1 MALAEPILKSLP
13 CWKMYLMLMQNP
25 FICKISVPKMI
36 LWTTLLFVLPIA
48 LPGQTSKP
56 DVPPETKVKESPN
69 KEQSEPP
76 PVNGLSQES
85 GKFKVSFDEN
95 FPGVVFVESNGEK
108 IRVDTTK
115 KSVET
120 VALAP
125 GVEKAVEPMDSTKAK
140 TVADDKDDDES
151 PYDFDTGDE
160 PYDFRVVN
168 VPTPKN
174 VPKGTWNMVF
184 THRFT
189 QQIHPL
195 SSSADDLLGLD
206 SFGVASFGISYGI
219 TDKLY
224 VSAYRSPVCRKGLC
238 KTIEIGF
245 GYNWI
250 AQNKKSPIAVTTYAS
265 VEGNDNFTEEYTYN
279 LQTMIS
285 ARLGK
290 RVFLFFS
297 PAIHLYSNGQR
308 RFNPRPSDYFPPA
321 AAANTYELPI
331 HGASFGFG
339 GSVMITPNVLALFD
353 FVPRAGFKM
362 GQTRAILGPN
372 FVVTGFTN
380 ESHPSM
386 GIGIQRNVGHHSFAL
401 TFSNTQTT
409 TTSRYNSSNLVL
421 SPNQLIIGF
430 NLSRRF

>member
-1 MALAEPILKSLP
+1 MLSIAFLFGLSCALR
-13 CWKMYLMLMQNP
+13 
-25 FICKISVPKMI
+25 
-36 LWTTLLFVLPIA
+36 
-48 LPGQTSKP
+48 GQTPKP
-56 DVPPETKVKESPN
+56 SPPVEPVVKELPSKTQPDLN
-69 KEQSEPP
+69 QSTS
-76 PVNGLSQES
+76 LSQES
-85 GKFKVSFDEN
+85 GKFKVLFDDN
-95 FPGVVFVESNGEK
+95 LPGVVFIESNGEK
-108 IRVDTTK
+108 IRVDTAK

-120 VALAP
+120 VAMNKSDEATTEPKDTVKASAP
-125 GVEKAVEPMDSTKAK
+125 T
-140 TVADDKDDDES
+140 DDDDDES

-168 VPTPKN
+168 IPTPKH

-189 QQIHPL
+189 QQLHPL

-339 GSVMITPNVLALFD
+339 GSVMITPNVLA
-353 FVPRAGFKM
+353 
-362 GQTRAILGPN
+362 AI
-372 FVVTGFTN
+372 
-380 ESHPSM
+380 
-386 GIGIQRNVGHHSFAL
+386 
-401 TFSNTQTT
+401 
-409 TTSRYNSSNLVL
+409 
-421 SPNQLIIGF
+421 
-430 NLSRRF
+430 